1 MQKWCDC
8 VTDQMI
14 EERVESEMI
23 DDIGYW
29 NYTILS
35 FKDDFEYFSQHIH
48 VGYQCKELEL

>member
-1 MQKWCDC
+1 
-8 VTDQMI
+8 MI
-14 EERVESEMI
+14 EKRKESGMI

-48 VGYQCKELEL
+48 VGYQCEELKS